1 MLSSAVPMPC
11 VESFACCAND
21 AKPSTPS
28 VSSFMT
34 ALLKSPIVIEPSF
47 RALYRSLELAVGP
60 ISAFATW
67 FSCPGMTSCKV
78 FQSCSSGLPLLS
90 IWLYCCI
97 ARETS
102 AVDAPEA
109 KHISLNAMPIFVA
122 SSRDP
127 HNGASCCT
135 MPVSAGSDVGRP
147 SIDALIFL
155 IDALASSL
163 EYPRFFMTLGKLF
176 MVSTRPI
183 ALPREFEIASNAL
196 LVTLE
201 TRPMTAPALAE
212 SPELNLPPA
221 SEPAL
226 PPILD
231 APEKAP
237 SSWSAIDDVRLSNFG
252 VSRTEPLATSAIQ
265 SPLFALSL
273 HLYRDG

>member
-1 MLSSAVPMPC
+1 
-11 VESFACCAND
+11 
-21 AKPSTPS
+21 
-28 VSSFMT
+28 
-34 ALLKSPIVIEPSF
+34 
-47 RALYRSLELAVGP
+47 
-60 ISAFATW
+60 
-67 FSCPGMTSCKV
+67 
-78 FQSCSSGLPLLS
+78 
-90 IWLYCCI
+90 
-97 ARETS
+97 
-102 AVDAPEA
+102 
-109 KHISLNAMPIFVA
+109 
-122 SSRDP
+122 
-127 HNGASCCT
+127 

-147 SIDALIFL
+147 SIEALIFL
-155 IDALASSL
+155 IDAVASSL

-183 ALPREFEIASNAL
+183 ALPSEFEIALNAL

-212 SPELNLPPA
+212 SPELN
-221 SEPAL
+221 L

-252 VSRTEPLATSAIQ
+252 VSSTEPLATSAIQ